1 MKTRRSTLVDMFDAA
16 SIRRPPAASPWTAR
30 RGLRVLLAASLMLA
44 STAGCARQGTDV
56 NQGKAFENPDNAQFA
71 DAVMRGDDALARELV
86 AAGANP
92 NAEDAQGQ
100 PLLQWAMKQGD
111 REAFR
116 KLLALGADPARG
128 DRDGRTALHLAAM
141 GKSEGWLEALL
152 EHGMSPDTP
161 NTVTGATPLYDAL
174 RADSGDNIDVLLRA
188 GARLDVAD
196 RNSTTP
202 LHQAALVKDSA
213 AVLRF
218 LEGGA
223 DPRAT
228 DRTGATF
235 QDYLYRGD
243 PKLLNAS
250 TRRDLDR
257 IDAWLEAK
265 GVAVKPR
272 G

>member
-1 MKTRRSTLVDMFDAA
+1 MSCAIGTSA
-16 SIRRPPAASPWTAR
+16 TATHRR
-30 RGLRVLLAASLMLA
+30 RGATGGLRFVLATALMLA
-44 STAGCARQGTDV
+44 STAGCARQGSDV
-56 NQGKAFENPDNAQFA
+56 NPGKAFANPGNAQFA
-71 DAVMRGDDALARELV
+71 DAVRRGDDALARELL

-92 NAEDAQGQ
+92 DAVDADGQ

-111 REAFR
+111 RDAFR
-116 KLLALGADPARG
+116 RLLDLGADPARG
-128 DRDGRTALHLAAM
+128 NADGRTALHLAAM
-141 GKSEGWLEALL
+141 GKSAGWLEVLL

-161 NTVTGATPLYDAL
+161 NTVTGATPLFDAL
-174 RADSGDNIDVLLRA
+174 RADSDANIAILLRA

-196 RNSTTP
+196 RNGTTP

-218 LEGGA
+218 LEAGA

-235 QDYLYRGD
+235 QDYLFRGD
-243 PKLLNAS
+243 PKLLNAA
-250 TRRDLDR
+250 TRRDLQA
-257 IDAWLEAK
+257 IDAWLQAH

>member
-1 MKTRRSTLVDMFDAA
+1 MRA
-16 SIRRPPAASPWTAR
+16 
-30 RGLRVLLAASLMLA
+30 LLAVALLLA

-56 NQGKAFENPDNAQFA
+56 TPGKAFENPGNAQFA
-71 DAVMRGDDALARELV
+71 TAVASGDEALARELL

-92 NAEDAQGQ
+92 NAVDAQGQ
-100 PLLQWAMKQGD
+100 PLLQWAMKEGD
-111 REAFR
+111 RGAFR
-116 KLLALGADPARG
+116 LLLALGADPALG

-141 GKSEGWLEALL
+141 GKSPGWLEALL

-161 NTVTGATPLYDAL
+161 NTVTGATPLFDAL
-174 RADSGDNIDVLLRA
+174 RADSEDNIALLLRA

-196 RNSTTP
+196 RNGTTP

-250 TRRDLDR
+250 TRRDLEK
-257 IDAWLEAK
+257 IDAWLEAN

>member
-1 MKTRRSTLVDMFDAA
+1 MPLRSTLVDMSDATT
-16 SIRRPPAASPWTAR
+16 IHASPAPSAWTA

-56 NQGKAFENPDNAQFA
+56 NPGKAFENPGNAQLA
-71 DAVMRGDDALARELV
+71 EAVIDGNEALARELV

-92 NAEDAQGQ
+92 NAEDDRGL
-100 PLLQWAMKQGD
+100 PLLQWAMRQDD
-111 REAFR
+111 RGAFR
-116 KLLALGADPARG
+116 LLLALGADPARG

-141 GKSEGWLEALL
+141 GRSQGWLDVLL

-174 RADSGDNIDVLLRA
+174 RADSEDNIDVLMKA

-196 RNSTTP
+196 RTGSTP
-202 LHQAALVKDSA
+202 LHQAALVKDTG

-218 LEGGA
+218 LEAGA

-235 QDYLYRGD
+235 QDYLYKGD
-243 PKLLNAS
+243 PKLLNAAA
-250 TRRDLDR
+250 RRRLEK
-257 IDAWLEAK
+257 IDAWLLAE
-265 GVAVKPR
+265 GIAVQPR

>member
-1 MKTRRSTLVDMFDAA
+1 MSDAA
-16 SIRRPPAASPWTAR
+16 LIPTSTARAAWTAR
-30 RGLRVLLAASLMLA
+30 RGLHVVLAASLMLA

-56 NQGKAFENPDNAQFA
+56 NPGKAFDNPGNAQLA
-71 DAVMRGDDALARELV
+71 EAVTRGDGALARELV

-92 NAEDAQGQ
+92 NAQDARGQ
-100 PLLQWAMKQGD
+100 PLLQWAMRQDD
-111 REAFR
+111 RGAFR
-116 KLLALGADPARG
+116 ELLALGADPARG

-141 GKSEGWLEALL
+141 GKSQGWLEMLL

-174 RADSGDNIDVLLRA
+174 RADSDDNIDLLLKS

-196 RNSTTP
+196 RTGTTP
-202 LHQAALVKDSA
+202 LHQAALVTDTG

-218 LEGGA
+218 LEAGA

-235 QDYLYRGD
+235 QDYLFKGD
-243 PKLLNAS
+243 PKLLNTAA
-250 TRRDLDR
+250 RRNLER
-257 IDAWLEAK
+257 IDAWLMAR
-265 GVAVKPR
+265 GITVVPR

>member
-1 MKTRRSTLVDMFDAA
+1 MSDAPRTPLTA
-16 SIRRPPAASPWTAR
+16 APSIRMAPR
-30 RGLRVLLAASLMLA
+30 RVRVLLAASLMFA

-56 NQGKAFENPDNAQFA
+56 TQGQAFANPGSAQLA
-71 DAVMRGDDALARELV
+71 DAVLAGDDALARELI

-92 NAEDAQGQ
+92 DAEDDGGQ
-100 PLLQWAMKQGD
+100 PLLQWAMKRGD
-111 REAFR
+111 RGAFR
-116 KLLALGADPARG
+116 MLLALGADPARG
-128 DRDGRTALHLAAM
+128 NRDGRTALHLAAM
-141 GKSEGWLEALL
+141 GKSRDWLEALL

-174 RADSGDNIDVLLRA
+174 RAGSDENLGVLLRA

-196 RNSTTP
+196 RNGTTP
-202 LHQAALVKDSA
+202 LHQAALVKDSG

-218 LEGGA
+218 LEAGA

-235 QDYLYRGD
+235 QDYLFKGD
-243 PKLLNAS
+243 PKLLNAG
-250 TRRDLDR
+250 TRRDLGR
-257 IDAWLEAK
+257 IDAWLQAN
-265 GVAVKPR
+265 GVAVQPR

>member
-1 MKTRRSTLVDMFDAA
+1 MPDAA
-16 SIRRPPAASPWTAR
+16 PARTPAAPPSWTAR
-30 RGLRVLLAASLMLA
+30 HCVRALLAASLMLA

-56 NQGKAFENPDNAQFA
+56 TPGQAFENPGNAQLA
-71 DAVMRGDDALARELV
+71 AAVTGGDETLARELI

-92 NAEDAQGQ
+92 NALDEQGQ
-100 PLLQWAMKQGD
+100 PLLQWAMKRGD
-111 REAFR
+111 RDAFR
-116 KLLALGADPARG
+116 LLLALGADPAQG
-128 DRDGRTALHLAAM
+128 NRDGRTALHLAAM
-141 GKSEGWLEALL
+141 GKSEGWLDALL

-174 RADSGDNIDVLLRA
+174 RADSEDNIDVLLRA

-196 RNSTTP
+196 RNGTTP

-243 PKLLNAS
+243 PKLLNAA
-250 TRRDLDR
+250 TRRHLEK
-257 IDAWLEAK
+257 IDAWLQAK
-265 GVAVKPR
+265 GIAVQPR

>member
-1 MKTRRSTLVDMFDAA
+1 MTDAA
-16 SIRRPPAASPWTAR
+16 RDPASAAPSPWTAR
-30 RGLRVLLAASLMLA
+30 RGIRLALAASLMLA

-56 NQGKAFENPDNAQFA
+56 TQGKAFENPGNAQFA
-71 DAVMRGDDALARELV
+71 DAIVRGDEALARQLL

-92 NAEDAQGQ
+92 NAVDDAGQ
-100 PLLQWAMKQGD
+100 PLLQWAMKRGD
-111 REAFR
+111 RGAFR
-116 KLLALGADPARG
+116 LLLALGADPARG
-128 DRDGRTALHLAAM
+128 NRDGRTALHLAAM
-141 GKSEGWLEALL
+141 GKDQGWLEALL
-152 EHGMSPDTP
+152 AHGMSPDTP

-174 RADSGDNIDVLLRA
+174 RADSKDNIDVLLRA

-196 RNSTTP
+196 RNGTTP

-213 AVLRF
+213 AALRF

-235 QDYLYRGD
+235 QDYLYKGD
-243 PKLLNAS
+243 PKLLNVA
-250 TRRDLDR
+250 TRRDLEQIEVR
-257 IDAWLEAK
+257 LREQ
-265 GVAVKPR
+265 GVAVEPR

>member
-1 MKTRRSTLVDMFDAA
+1 MGALM
-16 SIRRPPAASPWTAR
+16 
-30 RGLRVLLAASLMLA
+30 AASLMLA

-56 NQGKAFENPDNAQFA
+56 TPGKTSFDNPDNAQFA
-71 DAVMRGDDALARELV
+71 TAVTGGDEALARELL

-92 NAEDAQGQ
+92 DAVDAQGQ

-111 REAFR
+111 RGAFR
-116 KLLALGADPARG
+116 LLLALGADPARG
-128 DRDGRTALHLAAM
+128 NSDGRTALHLAAM

-174 RADSGDNIDVLLRA
+174 RADSEDNIDVLLRA

-196 RNSTTP
+196 RNGTTP

-243 PKLLNAS
+243 PKLLNAG
-250 TRRDLDR
+250 TRRDLAG
-257 IDAWLEAK
+257 IDAWLEAN

-272 G
+272 D